1 MRRKRGWHI
10 AIALAVSISVAVLVG
25 AWLHDSSS
33 GTTPGSTAGQAT
45 AERDAASRPAA
56 TPDTPDVDTNAE
68 ASARRLTPATSSV
81 GVPQAPVR
89 LELRAPS
96 EIRIGDVYEAR
107 IDIEANAPVRDLM
120 FTIAYEKS
128 RLSLVG
134 RAPGEF
140 LGQPGVSSEFGIDE
154 PSDGYVEISFR
165 AVNGSVATGS
175 GTVVTLQFEAIRPGM
190 SRIELQNV
198 TSVSAGGD
206 RNRDASAAPA
216 RVTIH

>member
-10 AIALAVSISVAVLVG
+10 AIALAVSFSMAVLVG
-25 AWLHDSSS
+25 AWLDDASS
-33 GTTPGSTAGQAT
+33 GTTPVSAAGQAT
-45 AERDAASRPAA
+45 VERDAASRLAA
-56 TPDTPDVDTNAE
+56 SPDTPDVDTNAG
-68 ASARRLTPATSSV
+68 ASAHHLATSSV
-81 GVPQAPVR
+81 GVPAAPVR

-96 EIRIGDVYEAR
+96 DIRIGDVFEAR

-134 RAPGEF
+134 RARGEF
-140 LGQPGVSSEFGIDE
+140 LEQPGVSSEFGIDE

-165 AVNGSVATGS
+165 AVNGSVATGF

-198 TSVSAGGD
+198 TTISAGGD
-206 RNRDASAAPA
+206 RNRDVSAAPA